1 MSATTP
7 RFETL
12 ALHGGHSPDSDT
24 KSRAVPIYQTTSYV
38 FDSTEH
44 GAKLFNLEVPGN
56 IYTRIMN
63 PTTAVLETRV
73 AQLEGGIAG
82 LAVASGQ
89 AAITLTLTTLLR
101 SGDHVVAGNNLYG
114 GTYNLLHHTLP
125 RTGITTTFVDSKNP
139 EAFRAA
145 ITPHTRAIYLEA
157 LGNPKLDVPE
167 FALIA
172 AIAHE
177 AHIPL
182 IVDNTLASPY
192 LLNPIQYGAD
202 IVVHSATKYLGGHG
216 TSVAGAIVDGGKFD
230 WKSGK
235 FPEFTEPF
243 AAYHGAVLADLAGPA
258 AFITK
263 ARIEGLRDTGAA
275 LSPFNAFLI
284 LQGIETL
291 HLRMVRHG
299 ENALALAQWLEQ
311 HPKVAWVNYP
321 GLPSNAN
328 HSTAVRH
335 FRKGAGFGGILTF
348 GVKGGLAAGGAVID
362 NVNLFSR
369 LANVGDAKSLIIH
382 PTSTTHAQLSAAE
395 RVATGVTDDL
405 IRLSVGLEHIEDL
418 IEDLE
423 TALSK
428 A

>member
-1 MSATTP
+1 MTTTP
-7 RFETL
+7 RFETI
-12 ALHGGHSPDSDT
+12 ALHGGHAPDSDT

-44 GAKLFNLEVPGN
+44 GAALFNLEVPGN

-63 PTTAVLETRV
+63 PTTAVLEQRV
-73 AQLEGGIAG
+73 AQLEGGIGG
-82 LAVASGQ
+82 LATASGQ
-89 AAITLTLTTLLR
+89 AAITLALTTLLR

-114 GTYNLLHHTLP
+114 GTYNLLSNTLP
-125 RTGITTTFVDSKNP
+125 RTGITTTFVDSTQP

-145 ITPHTRAIYLEA
+145 LRPETRAIYIEA
-157 LGNPKLDVPE
+157 VGNPKLDVPE
-167 FALIA
+167 FEAIA
-172 AIAHE
+172 AIAH
-177 AHIPL
+177 AAGIPL
-182 IVDNTLASPY
+182 IVDNTLPSPY
-192 LLNPIQYGAD
+192 LLNPFKYGAD

-216 TSVAGAIVDGGKFD
+216 TSVAGLIVDGGTFD

-291 HLRMVRHG
+291 HLRLERHG
-299 ENALALAQWLEQ
+299 ENALALAQWLEK

-321 GLPSNAN
+321 GLPTSPN
-328 HSTAVRH
+328 HAAASRY

-348 GVKGGLAAGGAVID
+348 GVKGGLKAGGAVID
-362 NVNLFSR
+362 AVQLFSR
-369 LANVGDAKSLIIH
+369 LANLGDAKSLIIH
-382 PTSTTHAQLSAAE
+382 PASTTHAQLSAEE

-405 IRLSVGLEHIEDL
+405 IRLSVGLEHIDDL
-418 IEDLE
+418 IEDLGQ
-423 TALSK
+423 ALAK